1 MIFKYN
7 PKICVSDTRST
18 LPITEWKWKEIIRA
32 YSLTNTAIHSDVS
45 DWRWEPDNITAFW
58 KTLTAKEESEKS
70 KVQIQV
76 LQTYIQV
83 NSYKTI
89 NQQSE
94 Q

>member
-1 MIFKYN
+1 MCIRYTQYIAYYWMK
-7 PKICVSDTRST
+7 
-18 LPITEWKWKEIIRA
+18 KWKEIIRA
-32 YSLTNTAIHSDVS
+32 YSLTNTAIHSDIS
-45 DWRWEPDNITAFW
+45 DRRWEPDNITAFW

-70 KVQIQV
+70 KVQIRV